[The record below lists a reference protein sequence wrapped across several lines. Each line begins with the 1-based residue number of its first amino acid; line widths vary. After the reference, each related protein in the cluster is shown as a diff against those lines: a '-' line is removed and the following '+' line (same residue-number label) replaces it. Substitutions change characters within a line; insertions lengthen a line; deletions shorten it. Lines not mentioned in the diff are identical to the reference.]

1 MKMKIYDVS
10 MPITEAIP
18 VYKNNPEKRPQLE
31 TTADFSSH
39 GFHETRVHMDV
50 HTGTHL
56 DAPLHMVENG
66 ASIDSLSLEQLVR
79 SCRVLDLTHVTDRI
93 VAADLVDQAIEEG
106 EFLLLKTKNS
116 HRDLAD
122 GFDFEFVFVSEDAAR
137 YLAEQKVAG
146 VGVDGLGVE
155 RSQSGHPTHKILFEQ
170 DSIILEGLQLGEVP
184 AGSYLMVAAPLKLV
198 GVDAAPARVLLIE
211 NL

>member
-1 MKMKIYDVS
+1 MTMKIYDVS

-31 TTADFSSH
+31 TTADFSTH
-39 GFHETRVHMDV
+39 GFHETRVHLDV

-66 ASIDSLSLEQLVR
+66 ASIDSLSLEQVVR
-79 SCRVLDLTHVTDRI
+79 PCRVIDLTHVTER
-93 VAADLVDQAIEEG
+93 VHAADLVDQAIKEG
-106 EFLLLKTKNS
+106 EFLLLKTRNS

-122 GFDFEFVFVSEDAAR
+122 GFDFEFVFVAEDAAQF
-137 YLAEQKVAG
+137 LAQQKIAG

-155 RSQSGHPTHKILFEQ
+155 RSQPGHPTHKILF
-170 DSIILEGLQLGEVP
+170 DHGSIIIEGLQLGEVP

-198 GVDAAPARVLLIE
+198 GVDAAPARVLLIQ
-211 NL
+211 NS